1 MFAML
6 PSILLASMVVPPP
19 ARPPLGFA
27 FTPAGLLFPYYIGVA
42 YKLSDLGILQRTS
55 PLGGSSAGAIVA
67 AAVACGVSESEVR
80 RGLDMLLTDV
90 RGGMRLNRALR
101 KVLAVILED
110 DCHTVARL
118 RGLKIGYFEVL
129 PLPGRR
135 VVSEWTSK
143 DDLIDTIAAS
153 CNWPLFFSRWPLVWC
168 RNSLCIDGFFS
179 VKRQRFGCPPL
190 EAERTVAVT
199 ALPRVSLDAFDS
211 ADVIQPDKMPGADL
225 PLDEAEWFKYAMAPA
240 EDSLIEEMVGL
251 GRQHATIWA
260 KAQQEQ
266 PLADPTTAG

>member
-1 MFAML
+1 MFALL
-6 PSILLASMVVPPP
+6 PAILLSSMVVAPP
-19 ARPPLGFA
+19 ARPPLAFA

-42 YKLSDLGILQRTS
+42 YRLSEIGILQSSS

-67 AAVACGVSESEVR
+67 AAVACGVSEREVR
-80 RGLDMLLTDV
+80 RGLDMLLADV
-90 RGGMRLNRALR
+90 RRGMRLNLALR

-110 DCHTVARL
+110 DCHTVARQ

-135 VVSEWTSK
+135 LVSEWSSK

-199 ALPRVSLDAFDS
+199 ALPRVSLGAFDP
-211 ADVIQPDKMPGADL
+211 ADVIQPGRLPGATL
-225 PLDEAEWFKYAMAPA
+225 PLDDAEWFRYAMAPA
-240 EDSLIEEMVGL
+240 ADNLIEEMVGL
-251 GRQHATIWA
+251 GRRHATIWA
-260 KAQQEQ
+260 DAQRRQ
-266 PLADPTTAG
+266 PLADPATAS